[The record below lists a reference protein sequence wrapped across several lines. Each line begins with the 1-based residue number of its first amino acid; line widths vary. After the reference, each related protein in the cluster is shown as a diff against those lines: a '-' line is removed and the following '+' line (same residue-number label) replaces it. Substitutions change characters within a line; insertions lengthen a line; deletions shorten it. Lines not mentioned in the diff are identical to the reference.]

1 MYPQRNRIR
10 RKLITGTS
18 HWYRLQHI
26 VRDPQIRLWS
36 GIVAGVW
43 FLLFYAIFLF
53 GMPSISDIETSFKE
67 SSIIYDREGN
77 QLYTIYGGDENRQ
90 YVPYEEISPQIVNAL
105 VAMED
110 QRFFTNIWFDI
121 FGITRSAITCAMG
134 GRCSGWSSLSQQLI
148 KNTLLMNESL
158 YRRKVQEIFL
168 SLQLNIRFSKEKIL
182 ELYLN
187 KISFGSN
194 SYGVEQASRR
204 FFGKPSKDVN
214 ILEASVIASL
224 PKTPTGY
231 NPYSRRDRLM
241 GYIYYHDT
249 KGTEEGI
256 VKVDPISNP
265 TVFATFKNAASQMR
279 FTTERG
285 FTRVCGLSPFLWKS
299 PFEKKV
305 GADCLTVAKKDL
317 LEFLNSLQ
325 LATTAVQENISSPVI
340 VEYEAGRKDRVL
352 MRMYEDW
359 YINDTE
365 YQQAFIQGLDYVFQD
380 PKESIKYPHFVFY
393 VKDYL
398 VSLYGEDFFQQG
410 GWKIYTTIDPK
421 LQDQAEEIIESY
433 ATSTFKSYGIN
444 NGSMVALDTVTR
456 DVVAMVGSQDYFNKD
471 IDGEVNIMTS
481 LKQPGSSMKPIIYA
495 RAFEKN
501 SLSTDTPIFDVEMS
515 FGTYKPKNFDG
526 EFLWPMTIR
535 TALDASRNI
544 PAIKMYYMALEDSG
558 NTGVQ
563 QEHNLV
569 DYLQGLGLNSV
580 EKREANNLYWP
591 PIVLG
596 SAEVRGIDFAA
607 AYAAFANNGQL
618 LPPNPILKVFDPQ
631 GNEIKID
638 PPTPKQVVLPAAAY
652 MITDI
657 LADNGARPAGWNNFL
672 ALAGGRKAA
681 VKTGTSSKK
690 VWEATLPRDLWTVG
704 YTPQYTTV
712 VWTGNT
718 DGKPASARASGMES
732 SALIWKKF
740 MDFAHTDLPKQDFVK
755 PSDVGGSGKF
765 LYINGKK
772 PEVLSAFNPEKI
784 QVDILCNGRVSETTP
799 KEAIRDA
806 VIFDKAFPIED
817 SYPSWREPVDAWLWS
832 EKGRKYLIEKLW
844 LAEDMMTVV
853 AKPENICER
862 PSESIPQFTTTIT
875 DNMELFA
882 GLYPIEITFKSEHPM
897 KEAQILINDKLYRW
911 INLNNQKEGT
921 VKAEFSLSGGDGANQ
936 IVTVRV
942 VDTFGYSTSR
952 NYRVRILGK
961 DVANPTIK
969 TDNPAVINVKSGQQ
983 VTLSGSINDESDV
996 SKIQIF
1002 VNDVIYGTLQG
1013 VKKYNFT
1020 LKTPA
1025 DLAPGKHTIS
1035 IQVTDFQKNVTT
1047 QVHTV
1052 NVQ

>member
-204 FFGKPSKDVN
+204 FFGKPSKDVT

-241 GYIYYHDT
+241 GYIYHHDT

-265 TVFATFKNAASQMR
+265 AVFATFKNVASQMR
-279 FTTERG
+279 FSTERG
-285 FTRVCGLSPFLWKS
+285 FTRVCGLSPFQWKS

-305 GADCLTVAKKDL
+305 GVDCLTVAKKDL

-325 LATTAVQENISSPVI
+325 LSTTAVQENISSQVI

-352 MRMYEDW
+352 MRMYEDG

-558 NTGVQ
+558 NTGVE

-569 DYLQGLGLNSV
+569 DYLQGMGLNSV

-631 GNEIKID
+631 GNEIKIE
-638 PPTPKQVVLPAAAY
+638 PATPKQVVLPAAAY

-799 KEAIRDA
+799 KEAIKDA
-806 VIFDKAFPIED
+806 VILDKAFPIED

-832 EKGRKYLIEKLW
+832 EKGRAYLIEKLW
-844 LAEDMMTVV
+844 LTEDMMTVV

-911 INLNNQKEGT
+911 ISLSNQKEGT
-921 VKAEFSLSGGDGANQ
+921 VKAEFSLSGSDGASQ

-961 DVANPTIK
+961 DIANPTIK
-969 TDNPAVINVKSGQQ
+969 TDNPAVINLKSGQQ

-1025 DLAPGKHTIS
+1025 DLAPGKHIIT
-1035 IQVTDFQKNVTT
+1035 IQVTDFQKNITT

>member
-1 MYPQRNRIR
+1 MTCI
-10 RKLITGTS
+10 
-18 HWYRLQHI
+18 
-26 VRDPQIRLWS
+26 
-36 GIVAGVW
+36 W
-43 FLLFYAIFLF
+43 FLLFYVIFLF
-53 GMPSISDIETSFKE
+53 GMPSIWEIETSFKE
-67 SSIIYDREGN
+67 SSIIYDREWN
-77 QLYTIYGGDENRQ
+77 QLYTIYGWNENRQ
-90 YVPYEEISPQIVNAL
+90 YIPYDQISIHTINAL

-110 QRFFTNIWFDI
+110 QRFFSNIWFDI
-121 FGITRSAITCAMG
+121 FGIARAGITCSLG

-158 YRRKVQEIFL
+158 YRRKVQEIIL

-187 KISFGSN
+187 KISLWSN

-204 FFGKPSKDVN
+204 FFGKPAKDIN
-214 ILEASVIASL
+214 ILESAVIASL

-241 GYIYYHDT
+241 GYIYFHDT
-249 KGTEEGI
+249 KWTEEGV
-256 VKVDPISNP
+256 VKVDSLSNP
-265 TVFATFKNAASQMR
+265 DVFNTFKTAISGIR

-285 FTRVCGLSPFLWKS
+285 FSRVCGLAQFIWKNQ
-299 PFEKKV
+299 FEKKL
-305 GADCLTVAKKDL
+305 GTDCLTVAKKDL
-317 LEFLNSLQ
+317 LEFFNSLQ
-325 LATTAVQENISSPVI
+325 LSTKVVQENISSTVI
-340 VEYEAGRKDRVL
+340 VEYEVGRKDRVL
-352 MRMYEDW
+352 MRMYEDG
-359 YINDTE
+359 YISDAE
-365 YQQAFIQGLDYVFQD
+365 YKDAFIQGLDYAFQD

-410 GWKIYTTIDPK
+410 WWKIYTTIDPK
-421 LQDQAEEIIESY
+421 LQEKAEEIIDSY

-444 NGSMVALDTVTR
+444 NGSMVALDTHNR

-481 LKQPGSSMKPIIYA
+481 LKQPGSSMKPLIYA

-501 SLSTDTPIFDVEMS
+501 SLSTDTPIFDVEMN

-544 PAIKMYYMALEDSG
+544 PAIKMFYMATQWSA
-558 NTGVQ
+558 NTGVE
-563 QEHNLV
+563 QEHDLV
-569 DYLQGLGLNSV
+569 GYLQGLGLNSI

-607 AYAAFANNGQL
+607 SYAAFANNGQL
-618 LPPNPILKVFDPQ
+618 IPPNPILKIFDPQ
-631 GNEIKID
+631 WNEIKID
-638 PPTPKQVVLPAAAY
+638 PPTPTQAVLPAAAY

-672 ALAGGRKAA
+672 ALTGGRKAA

-690 VWEATLPRDLWTVG
+690 IWESTLPRDLWTVG

-718 DGKPASARASGMES
+718 DWKPASARASGMES

-755 PSDVGGSGKF
+755 PSDVVGGSHF

-772 PEVLSAFNPEKI
+772 PDILKAFNPEKI
-784 QVDILCNGRVSETTP
+784 QVDELCNGLVSDSTP
-799 KEAIRDA
+799 HDAIRDA
-806 VIFDKAFPIED
+806 VILDRAFPIED

-844 LAEDMMTVV
+844 LTEDMMMVV

-862 PSESIPQFTTTIT
+862 PSESIPQFTTTLT
-875 DNMELFA
+875 DNSQLFA
-882 GLYPIEITFKSEHPM
+882 GLYPIEITFTSEHPM
-897 KEAQILINDKLYRW
+897 KEAQILINDKIYRG

-921 VKAEFSLSGGDGANQ
+921 VKAEFSLSASDGASQ
-936 IVTVRV
+936 VVTVRV
-942 VDTFGYSTSR
+942 IDTFWYSTSR
-952 NYRVRILGK
+952 NYRVQLLSK
-961 DVANPTIK
+961 DGTNPIIK
-969 TDNPAVINVKSGQQ
+969 TDNPATINIKSGQQ
-983 VTLSGSINDESDV
+983 VILSGTINDQSDV

-1002 VNDVIYGTLQG
+1002 VNDVIYGTLQW

-1020 LKTPA
+1020 LKSPG
-1025 DLAPGKHTIS
+1025 DLAAGKHIIS

>member
-1 MYPQRNRIR
+1 
-10 RKLITGTS
+10 
-18 HWYRLQHI
+18 
-26 VRDPQIRLWS
+26 
-36 GIVAGVW
+36 
-43 FLLFYAIFLF
+43 
-53 GMPSISDIETSFKE
+53 MPSISDIETSFKE

-204 FFGKPSKDVN
+204 FFGKPSKDVT

-241 GYIYYHDT
+241 GYIYHHDT

-265 TVFATFKNAASQMR
+265 AVFATFKNAASQMR
-279 FTTERG
+279 FSTERG
-285 FTRVCGLSPFLWKS
+285 FTRVCGLSPFQWKS

-305 GADCLTVAKKDL
+305 GVDCLTVAKKDL

-325 LATTAVQENISSPVI
+325 LSTTAVQENISSQVI

-352 MRMYEDW
+352 MRMYEDG

-444 NGSMVALDTVTR
+444 NGSMVALNTVTR

-558 NTGVQ
+558 NTGVE

-569 DYLQGLGLNSV
+569 DYLQGMGLNSV
-580 EKREANNLYWP
+580 EKREVNNLYWP

-631 GNEIKID
+631 GNEIKIE
-638 PPTPKQVVLPAAAY
+638 PATPKQVVLPAAAY

-784 QVDILCNGRVSETTP
+784 QVDILCNGRVSDTTP
-799 KEAIRDA
+799 KEAIKDA
-806 VIFDKAFPIED
+806 VILDKAFPIED

-832 EKGRKYLIEKLW
+832 EKGRAYLIEKLW
-844 LAEDMMTVV
+844 LTEDMMTVV

-911 INLNNQKEGT
+911 ISLSNQKEGT
-921 VKAEFSLSGGDGANQ
+921 VKAEFSLSGSDGASQ

-961 DVANPTIK
+961 DIANPTIK
-969 TDNPAVINVKSGQQ
+969 TDNPAVINLKSGQQ

-1035 IQVTDFQKNVTT
+1035 IQVTDFQKNVST

>member
-1 MYPQRNRIR
+1 
-10 RKLITGTS
+10 
-18 HWYRLQHI
+18 
-26 VRDPQIRLWS
+26 
-36 GIVAGVW
+36 
-43 FLLFYAIFLF
+43 
-53 GMPSISDIETSFKE
+53 MPSISDIETSFKE
-67 SSIIYDREGN
+67 SSIIYDREWN

-90 YVPYEEISPQIVNAL
+90 YIPYEQISPHVVDAL

-110 QRFFTNIWFDI
+110 QRFFTNIGFDI
-121 FGITRSAITCAMG
+121 FGITRAAITCTMW

-158 YRRKVQEIFL
+158 YRRKVQEIVL

-204 FFGKPSKDVN
+204 FFGKPATDID
-214 ILEASVIASL
+214 ILESSIIASL

-241 GYIYYHDT
+241 GYVYYHDT
-249 KGTEEGI
+249 NGSQEWI
-256 VKVDPISNP
+256 VKVDTLSNP
-265 TVFATFKNAASQMR
+265 EIFASFKQALSQMR

-285 FTRVCGLSPFLWKS
+285 FTRVCGLSSFSWKA
-299 PFEKKV
+299 PFEKRLWD
-305 GADCLTVAKKDL
+305 DCLTVAKKDL
-317 LEFLNSLQ
+317 TEFLNSLQ
-325 LATTAVQENISSPVI
+325 LSAKVTQENVLTPVI
-340 VEYEAGRKDRVL
+340 IEYEVGRKDRVL
-352 MRMYEDW
+352 MRMYEDG

-365 YQQAFIQGLDYVFQD
+365 YHDAFIQWLDYKFQD

-410 GWKIYTTIDPK
+410 GWKIYTTLDPK
-421 LQDQAEEIIESY
+421 LQDKAQELMDYY
-433 ATSTFKSYGIN
+433 AANTFKAYGIN
-444 NGSMVALDTVTR
+444 NGSMVSLDTNNR

-481 LKQPGSSMKPIIYA
+481 LKQPGSSMKPLIYA

-501 SLSTDTPIFDVEMS
+501 SLSTDTPIFDVEMN

-526 EFLWPMTIR
+526 EFLWPMTLR

-544 PAIKMYYMALEDSG
+544 PAIKMYYMALQDSG
-558 NTGVQ
+558 DNGVD

-569 DYLQGLGLNSV
+569 DYLQSLGLNTI
-580 EKREANNLYWP
+580 EKREKNNLYWP
-591 PIVLG
+591 PIALG

-607 AYAAFANNGQL
+607 TYAAFANNGQL
-618 LPPNPILKVFDPQ
+618 LPPNPILKIFDPQ
-631 GNEIKID
+631 GNEIKIEQ
-638 PPTPKQVVLPAAAY
+638 PAQKQVVLPAAAY

-657 LADNGARPAGWNNFL
+657 LSDNSARPPGWNNFL
-672 ALAGGRKAA
+672 ALAGGRRAA

-690 VWEATLPRDLWTVG
+690 VWENTLPRDLWTIG

-740 MDFAHTDLPKQDFVK
+740 MDFAHTDLPKVDFIK
-755 PSDVGGSGKF
+755 PSDVVWSGQF

-772 PEVLSAFNPEKI
+772 PEVIKGFNPEKI
-784 QVDILCNGRVSETTP
+784 QVDSLCQWKVSDATP

-806 VIFDKAFPIED
+806 VILDKAFPIED
-817 SYPSWREPVDAWLWS
+817 SYPNWREPVDAWLNS
-832 EKGRKYLIEKLW
+832 EKGRLYLIEKLW
-844 LAEDMMTVV
+844 LTEDMMMVL

-862 PSESIPQFTTTIT
+862 PSESIPQFTTTLI
-875 DNMELFA
+875 DNSDLFA
-882 GLYPIEITFKSEHPM
+882 GLYPIEINYNSEHPM
-897 KEAQILINDKLYRW
+897 KEAQILINDKIYRG
-911 INLNNQKEGT
+911 IDLNGQKQG
-921 VKAEFSLSGGDGANQ
+921 VAKAEFSLSNADGADQ

-942 VDTFGYSTSR
+942 IDTFGYSTSR
-952 NYRVRILGK
+952 NYHIRLLGK
-961 DVANPTIK
+961 DIVNPLIK
-969 TDNPAVINVKSGQQ
+969 TDNPTTINVKSGQN
-983 VTLSGSINDESDV
+983 VTLSGTINDQSDV

-1025 DLAPGKHTIS
+1025 ELAVGKHIIT

>member
-1 MYPQRNRIR
+1 MYYQRNRIR
-10 RKLITGTS
+10 RRLVTGTS
-18 HWYRLQHI
+18 HWYRIQHI
-26 VRDPQIRLWS
+26 VHNPQIRLWT

-43 FLLFYAIFLF
+43 FLLFYGIFLF

-90 YVPYEEISPQIVNAL
+90 YVPYDQISSHVVNAL

-110 QRFFTNIWFDI
+110 QRFFTNIGFDI

-134 GRCSGWSSLSQQLI
+134 WRCSGWSSLSQQLI

-158 YRRKVQEIFL
+158 YRRKVQEIVL

-194 SYGVEQASRR
+194 SYGVEQATRR

-214 ILEASVIASL
+214 ILEASIIASL

-256 VKVDPISNP
+256 VKVDSVSSPA
-265 TVFATFKNAASQMR
+265 VFSVFKNSASQIR

-285 FTRVCGLSPFLWKS
+285 FSRVCGLSAFQWKS
-299 PFEKKV
+299 PFEKKLWT
-305 GADCLTVAKKDL
+305 DCITVNKKDL

-325 LATTAVQENISSPVI
+325 LSTTVTQENISTPVVI
-340 VEYEAGRKDRVL
+340 EYEAGRKDRVL
-352 MRMYEDW
+352 MRMYEDG
-359 YINDTE
+359 YISDTE
-365 YQQAFIQGLDYVFQD
+365 YQQAFIEGLDYIFQD

-421 LQDQAEEIIESY
+421 LQDQAEAIIQSY
-433 ATSTFKSYGIN
+433 ATSSFKSYGIN

-481 LKQPGSSMKPIIYA
+481 LKQPWSSIKPLIFA

-501 SLSTDTPIFDVEMS
+501 SLSTDTPIFDVEMN

-544 PAIKMYYMALEDSG
+544 PAIKMYYMALQDSG
-558 NTGVQ
+558 ATGIE

-569 DYLQGLGLNSV
+569 DYLQGLGLNSIQ
-580 EKREANNLYWP
+580 KREANNLYWP

-631 GNEIKID
+631 GNEINID
-638 PPTPKQVVLPAAAY
+638 PPASKQVVLPAAAY

-690 VWEATLPRDLWTVG
+690 VWESTLPRDLWTVG

-740 MDFAHTDLPKQDFVK
+740 MDFAHNDLPKQDFVK
-755 PSDVGGSGKF
+755 PDDVGWSGKF

-772 PEVLSAFNPEKI
+772 PEVLWSFNPEKI
-784 QVDILCNGRVSETTP
+784 QVDILCNGQVSDATP
-799 KEAIRDA
+799 QDAIRDA
-806 VIFDKAFPIED
+806 VIYDKAFPIED
-817 SYPSWREPVDAWLWS
+817 SYPSWREPIEAWLGS
-832 EKGRKYLIEKLW
+832 EKGREYLIKKLW

-882 GLYPIEITFKSEHPM
+882 GLYPIEITFNSEHPM

-911 INLNNQKEGT
+911 INLSNQKEGT
-921 VKAEFSLSGGDGANQ
+921 VKAEFSLSGSDGANQ

-961 DVANPTIK
+961 DIANPTIK

-983 VTLSGSINDESDV
+983 VALSGSINDESDV

>member
-1 MYPQRNRIR
+1 
-10 RKLITGTS
+10 
-18 HWYRLQHI
+18 
-26 VRDPQIRLWS
+26 
-36 GIVAGVW
+36 
-43 FLLFYAIFLF
+43 
-53 GMPSISDIETSFKE
+53 MPSISQIETSFKE

-77 QLYTIYGGDENRQ
+77 QLYTIYGWDENRQ
-90 YVPYEEISPQIVNAL
+90 YVPYDQISPNAVNAL

-110 QRFFTNIWFDI
+110 QRFFTNIGFDI
-121 FGITRSAITCAMG
+121 FGITRAAFTCALG
-134 GRCSGWSSLSQQLI
+134 GRCSGGSSLSQQLI

-158 YRRKVQEIFL
+158 YRRKVQEIIL

-204 FFGKPSKDVN
+204 FFGKSSSEIS
-214 ILEASVIASL
+214 ILESSVIASF

-256 VKVDPISNP
+256 VKVDPLSNP
-265 TVFATFKNAASQMR
+265 AVFSTFKEALSKIR
-279 FTTERG
+279 FTTERW
-285 FTRVCGLSPFLWKS
+285 FSRVCGLAQFIWKNQ
-299 PFEKKV
+299 FEKKL
-305 GADCLTVAKKDL
+305 GTDCLTVAKKDL
-317 LEFLNSLQ
+317 LEFFNSLQ
-325 LATTAVQENISSPVI
+325 LSTTVIQENISSPVV
-340 VEYEAGRKDRVL
+340 VEYEVGRKDRVL
-352 MRMYEDW
+352 MRMYEDG

-365 YQQAFIQGLDYVFQD
+365 YQEAFLQGLDYVFQD

-398 VSLYGEDFFQQG
+398 VNLYGEDFFQQG

-421 LQDQAEEIIESY
+421 LQDKAEEIIEWY
-433 ATSTFKSYGIN
+433 AANTFKSYGIN
-444 NGSMVALDTVTR
+444 NGSMVALDTNNR

-481 LKQPGSSMKPIIYA
+481 LKQPGSSMKPIVYA

-501 SLSTDTPIFDVEMS
+501 SLSTDTPIFDVEMD
-515 FGTYKPKNFDG
+515 FGNYKPKNFDW

-544 PAIKMYYMALEDSG
+544 PAIKMYYMALESSG
-558 NTGVQ
+558 NTWVV

-569 DYLQGLGLNSV
+569 EYLQGLWLNSI

-618 LPPNPILKVFDPQ
+618 LPPNPILKLFDPQ

-638 PPTPKQVVLPAAAY
+638 PPTSKQAVLPAAAY

-657 LADNGARPAGWNNFL
+657 LSDNGARPAWWNNFL

-690 VWEATLPRDLWTVG
+690 VWEKTLPRDLWTVG

-718 DGKPASARASGMES
+718 DWKPASARASGMES

-755 PSDVGGSGKF
+755 PSDVVGSGQF
-765 LYINGKK
+765 LYISGKK
-772 PEVLSAFNPEKI
+772 PEILKGFNPEKI
-784 QVDILCNGRVSETTP
+784 QVDVLCSGRVTDATP
-799 KEAIRDA
+799 QDAIRDA
-806 VIFDKAFPIED
+806 VIFEKAFPIED

-844 LAEDMMTVV
+844 LTEDMMTVV

-862 PSESIPQFTTTIT
+862 PTESIPQFTTTLT

-882 GLYPIEITFKSEHPM
+882 GLYPIEVTFKSIHPM
-897 KEAQILINDKLYRW
+897 KEVQILINDKIYRW
-911 INLNNQKEGT
+911 ISLNDQKEGS
-921 VKAEFSLSGGDGANQ
+921 VKAEFSVSPSDWVNQ
-936 IVTVRV
+936 VITVRV
-942 VDTFGYSTSR
+942 IDTFGYSTSR
-952 NYRVRILGK
+952 NYRVQLLSK
-961 DVANPTIK
+961 DSASPTIK
-969 TDNPAVINVKSGQQ
+969 TDNPASITIKSGQQ
-983 VTLSGSINDESDV
+983 VVLLGTINDQSDV

-1002 VNDVIYGTLQG
+1002 VNDIIYGTLQW

-1020 LKTPA
+1020 LKSPG
-1025 DLAPGKHTIS
+1025 DLALGKHIIS